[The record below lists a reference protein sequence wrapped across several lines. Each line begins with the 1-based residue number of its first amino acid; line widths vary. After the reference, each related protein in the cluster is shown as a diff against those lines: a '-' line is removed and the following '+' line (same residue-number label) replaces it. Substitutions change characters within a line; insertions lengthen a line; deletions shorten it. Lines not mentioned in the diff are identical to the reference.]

1 MGGFLYM
8 LAPNLVSILGYLC
21 SFRGYGHFIA
31 HTYDDFYWFS
41 INHHIF
47 CYNYAF
53 RYSIKGCI
61 RKCDEI
67 AL

>member
-8 LAPNLVSILGYLC
+8 LGPNLVSILGYLC

-47 CYNYAF
+47 C
-53 RYSIKGCI
+53 
-61 RKCDEI
+61 
-67 AL
+67 